1 MSLASFL
8 PSICKPFSGSFAVKL
23 IPKAVQRIFL
33 VTGLI
38 SLSFF
43 PTVTPAHTGTVGLL
57 ESVRSAL
64 EHQPDIHFGRLD
76 VEHARE
82 QYREQS
88 GQFDP
93 TLRTGMEHGQT
104 RSPLGASDYADYEKQ
119 TETSYYL
126 GFEKQFRTGVTLMP
140 ELRTTRNELDR
151 ETPPGTP
158 DLHVPQ
164 SRTGAYLIGTIPLM
178 RGLGAEAAA
187 GMETAARQDARIART
202 ELKQVVS
209 NVVHETTLAYWGYVR
224 DYQNLEQRRIDEQ
237 TAREMHEQTRALVQA
252 DEVPAADLDES
263 KANLSGKI
271 NARLNAK
278 QALEQSRM
286 ELGMAMGVP
295 FENIRDLPPPGD
307 HFHLMED
314 SRDSINRLQTM
325 ALISYA
331 LDERHDLK
339 ASRGREASAA
349 TREKVFED
357 RTRPGLDLEMRAG
370 YEGLDEGDSYARMP
384 GSTGSNI
391 RGMSWQMSLTYEFPV
406 KNQAALGR
414 LEQHRVKKRR
424 QILQSRELSR
434 DIQSSIHTT
443 LAVLRENAAELENA
457 AQTVELYEKTV
468 QNQEMKY
475 RMGEGTQLDLIT
487 TRDSLTQARLSQI
500 DAYFRY
506 ARALSRLRFQTATLV
521 SFVQDEARVELD
533 HLIHPPLEKRQESGS

>member
-8 PSICKPFSGSFAVKL
+8 PSICKPFSGSFALKL
-23 IPKAVQRIFL
+23 IPKAVQWIFL
-33 VTGLI
+33 VTGFI

-43 PTVTPAHTGTVGLL
+43 PTVTPAHTGTLGLL

-104 RSPLGASDYADYEKQ
+104 RSPLGALDYADYEKQ
-119 TETSYYL
+119 TETSYSL
-126 GFEKQFRTGVTLMP
+126 RFEKQFRTGVSLTP
-140 ELRTTRNELDR
+140 ELRTTRSERDR
-151 ETPPGTP
+151 DTPQWETLPS
-158 DLHVPQ
+158 PQ

-209 NVVHETTLAYWGYVR
+209 NVVHETALAYWSYVR
-224 DYQNLEQRRIDEQ
+224 DYLNLEQRRIDEQ

-263 KANLSGKI
+263 KANLSGKT
-271 NARLNAK
+271 NARLNAR
-278 QALEQSRM
+278 QALEQSRL

-295 FENIRDLPPPGD
+295 FESIRDLPPPGD

-314 SRDSINRLQTM
+314 SRDSIHRLQTM

-370 YEGLDEGDSYARMP
+370 YEGLEEGDSYARMP
-384 GSTGSNI
+384 GSTGSNV
-391 RGMSWQMSLTYEFPV
+391 RGMSWQVSLTYEFPV
-406 KNQAALGR
+406 KNQTALGR
-414 LEQHRVKKRR
+414 LEQHRVEKRR

-521 SFVQDEARVELD
+521 SFIQDEARVELD
-533 HLIHPPLEKRQESGS
+533 HLIHPPLEKLQESGS